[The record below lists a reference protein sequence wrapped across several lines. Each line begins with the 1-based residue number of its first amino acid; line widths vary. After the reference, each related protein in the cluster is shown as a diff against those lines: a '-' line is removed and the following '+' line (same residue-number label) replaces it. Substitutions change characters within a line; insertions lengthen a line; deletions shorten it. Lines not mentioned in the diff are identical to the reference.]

1 MGMTKGNSLK
11 SLNDLSQL
19 LSKTKTDQE
28 NNNTPRIQ
36 SDLDSKLFQWTNNWL
51 PHIVPILLIA
61 TLSILTLSH
70 NNSYNKDNTKT
81 DLTTNLSSLA
91 EYAQYGTKPPRIED
105 AINHGLAHQRAIQS
119 LQTSPTA
126 TNDEIKAQGF
136 VIRPVDNYQRRYKP
150 DFTANKKIPQ
160 INTALPSSISST
172 SSTSSAL
179 DGIKTSI
186 ASIYNQIET
195 TANSHKTQD
204 SIFPSGHQPHYYSM
218 DSTSR
223 SILLNSAKT
232 LSIGTPRT
240 MAKKVLGRPT
250 KETIVALPE
259 SRDLTKMLVYTT
271 KIYRQGVTT
280 PDKDENLILLFD
292 PSDRLV
298 SLELNTGGSY
308 AQKATDNKSIIPKS
322 FLVATT
328 STSSR
333 F

>member
-1 MGMTKGNSLK
+1 
-11 SLNDLSQL
+11 
-19 LSKTKTDQE
+19 
-28 NNNTPRIQ
+28 
-36 SDLDSKLFQWTNNWL
+36 
-51 PHIVPILLIA
+51 
-61 TLSILTLSH
+61 
-70 NNSYNKDNTKT
+70 
-81 DLTTNLSSLA
+81 
-91 EYAQYGTKPPRIED
+91 
-105 AINHGLAHQRAIQS
+105 
-119 LQTSPTA
+119 
-126 TNDEIKAQGF
+126 
-136 VIRPVDNYQRRYKP
+136 
-150 DFTANKKIPQ
+150 
-160 INTALPSSISST
+160 
-172 SSTSSAL
+172 
-179 DGIKTSI
+179 
-186 ASIYNQIET
+186 
-195 TANSHKTQD
+195 
-204 SIFPSGHQPHYYSM
+204 
-218 DSTSR
+218 
-223 SILLNSAKT
+223 
-232 LSIGTPRT
+232 